1 MLWQSKTY
9 CIFLKVFYLAFFKS
23 LRRRRGRGLEVVAV
37 EVALEVEIREDVRI
51 SDTEERLE
59 LRIRLDRVLVLE
71 VLLLHVRR
79 DSLRDVGAAL
89 LGA

>member
-1 MLWQSKTY
+1 M
-9 CIFLKVFYLAFFKS
+9 
-23 LRRRRGRGLEVVAV
+23 AV
-37 EVALEVEIREDVRI
+37 EVALEVEIRKDVRI
-51 SDTEERLE
+51 RNTEERLE
-59 LRIRLDRVLVLE
+59 LRIRLNRVLVLE